1 MLTKRTSLLT
11 VMGLLTSYL
20 ATAQTPAAT
29 GPQPTD
35 ILSWLAG
42 ALAVVVLLMGL
53 MTGVSLATAAAQSDE
68 QAAPAEAEAAT
79 SLTAVAAEPQPAA
92 ATPVL
97 TAAPALTPEQVLA
110 A

>member
-11 VMGLLTSYL
+11 VLGLLTSYL
-20 ATAQTPAAT
+20 ATAQSTAAT

-53 MTGVSLATAAAQSDE
+53 MTGVSLATAAAQPDD
-68 QAAPAEAEAAT
+68 QAAPAEAE
-79 SLTAVAAEPQPAA
+79 TAPMTASVAQPQP

-97 TAAPALTPEQVLA
+97 TAAPALTPEQVIA